1 MLTHSTLDKLE
12 SLRLFGMANALR
24 EQMQMHDI
32 EELAFEERM
41 GLLVDREMT
50 ERENRRLK
58 TRLKKAHLRH
68 KASVEDIDFRHPRGL
83 DRSVVMQLTSCQW
96 IEDHLNCL
104 IVGPTGVGKSFL
116 ACALTQKACREGY
129 TALYVRV
136 PKLFQDLAI
145 ARGDGR
151 YVKLFSSLAKMDLL
165 ALDDFGLRKLTEEQ
179 RHDLLELFEDRH
191 GRRSTLITSQLD
203 VEHWHEIIGDP
214 TLADAILDRLVHS
227 AYRMD
232 LKGESMRKQ
241 QSTLV

>member
-1 MLTHSTLDKLE
+1 
-12 SLRLFGMANALR
+12 
-24 EQMQMHDI
+24 
-32 EELAFEERM
+32 M
-41 GLLVDREMT
+41 GLLVDREVT

-58 TRLKKAHLRH
+58 TRLKKARLRY

-83 DRSVVMQLTSCQW
+83 ERSVVMQLMSCKW

-104 IVGPTGVGKSFL
+104 ITGPTGVGKSFL
-116 ACALTQKACREGY
+116 ACALAQKACREGY
-129 TALYVRV
+129 TAVYVRI
-136 PKLFQDLAI
+136 PNLFQDLAI

-151 YVKLFSSLAKMDLL
+151 FVKLVSSLAKTDLL

-191 GRRSTLITSQLD
+191 GRRSTLVTSQLD

-214 TLADAILDRLVHS
+214 TLADAILDRFVHS

-232 LKGESMRKQ
+232 LKGESMRKHH
-241 QSTLV
+241 STLR